1 MSRKTNPFRLGLF
14 VISGS
19 LLLLI
24 ALVILGAGK
33 IFETTVKMETYINE
47 SVNGLEV
54 GSPIKFRG
62 VKVGSVSEIGF
73 VTDEYVTSDESEFRY
88 VYILGELN
96 SDIIKSKE
104 GKDMMESLKREV
116 KRGLRARPVSLGLT
130 GQLFLEIDYV
140 NPERNPP
147 LKITWTPENFYVP
160 SAASMM
166 SRVEGAVASI
176 SETLEDINKAKIAEA
191 VEDVRQVAQTVNKFL
206 QKSNAGELSRSL
218 TGTLN
223 EAEKFIAR
231 LNVLLA
237 DPKVNSL
244 MPDVASAAHSFKL
257 VMDSGSDD
265 IIVALRDLRKAT
277 TSAKNISG
285 DFETYLRS
293 PQGKDTLNSLS
304 STLDN
309 IGEASDKIKDAATRF
324 EGTLSRVN
332 VVVAGQQGNIEAIL
346 NNVRRLVE
354 NLRELSSEARQYPA
368 GVLFGEPPRKGRA
381 Q

>member
-73 VTDEYVTSDESEFRY
+73 VTDEYVTSEESELRY
-88 VYILGELN
+88 VYVLGELN
-96 SDIIKSKE
+96 SDIIKSQE
-104 GKDMMESLKREV
+104 GKDLMQSLKREV

-140 NPERNPP
+140 DPERNPP

-191 VEDVRQVAQTVNKFL
+191 VEDVRNVAQTVNKFL
-206 QKSNAGELSRSL
+206 EKSDAGELSRSL

-231 LNVLLA
+231 INVLLS

-265 IIVALRDLRKAT
+265 MIVALRDLREAT

-285 DFETYLRS
+285 DFEMYLRS
-293 PQGKDTLNSLS
+293 PKGKDTLNSLS
-304 STLDN
+304 RTLDN

-346 NNVRRLVE
+346 DNVRRLVE